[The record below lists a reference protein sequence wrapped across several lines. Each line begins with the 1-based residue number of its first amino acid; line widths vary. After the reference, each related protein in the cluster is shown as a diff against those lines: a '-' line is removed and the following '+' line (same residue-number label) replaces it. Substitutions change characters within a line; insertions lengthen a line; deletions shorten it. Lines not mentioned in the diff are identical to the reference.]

1 MGIFRVKKDT
11 NYSVIHNTP
20 LRDENLSWRAKGLLA
35 YMLSLPDDWTFHAT
49 ELSQHAKDSEKT
61 TASIIK
67 ELKTAGYLKRYPV
80 QDSETGK
87 ISRWETVVYEIPIVD
102 TKNHPTEKPYSG
114 ETTEWENH
122 PMEKP
127 HSGEAIEWEN
137 HSMEKCRLLNTNYLL
152 STNNIQS
159 TNHIQNTNHHD
170 NKYES
175 KSNVL
180 IDEEFKISYNF
191 LKEKGIP
198 LSEIAITE
206 LGEFCDVFGREL
218 ILHAT
223 NKAID
228 ENAPKW
234 NYIKAILKNWQKQQV
249 KTLDDVAA
257 LDRRFEMSKSR
268 NFNRFGTGHSNR
280 KEIVPD
286 WLREDVE
293 PTKKE
298 IEKHHSQSIDEER
311 ERLQE
316 VLNKYKS

>member
-61 TASIIK
+61 TTSIIK
-67 ELKTAGYLKRYPV
+67 ELKKAGYLRRYPIQN
-80 QDSETGK
+80 QDTGK
-87 ISRWETVVYEIPIVD
+87 ISHWETIVYELPTIDI
-102 TKNHPTEKPYSG
+102 KNHTVDKPPGGETTDWKTHPMDEPPSG
-114 ETTEWENH
+114 ETIEWANH
-122 PMEKP
+122 PV
-127 HSGEAIEWEN
+127 
-137 HSMEKCRLLNTNYLL
+137 EKCRLLNTNYLL
-152 STNNIQS
+152 STNNIQ
-159 TNHIQNTNHHD
+159 NTNHHD
-170 NKYES
+170 DKGES

-180 IDEEFKISYNF
+180 VDETIKISCKF
-191 LKEKGIP
+191 LKEKDIP

-206 LGEFCDVFGREL
+206 LGEFCGLFGREL

-234 NYIKAILKNWQKQQV
+234 NYIKAILKNWEKQKV

-257 LDRRFEMSKSR
+257 LDKRFEMSKNKR
-268 NFNRFGTGHSNR
+268 LNRPGTGHLNR
-280 KEIVPD
+280 TEVVPD
-286 WLREDVE
+286 WLREEKE
-293 PTKKE
+293 PAKKE
-298 IEKHHSQSIDEER
+298 VEIQHSQSIDDER
-311 ERLQE
+311 KRLQE
-316 VLNKYKS
+316 VLKQYKS

>member
-61 TASIIK
+61 TTSIIK
-67 ELKTAGYLKRYPV
+67 ELKKAGYLRRYPI
-80 QDSETGK
+80 QNQETGK
-87 ISRWETVVYEIPIVD
+87 ISHWETIVYELPTID
-102 TKNHPTEKPYSG
+102 TKNHMVDKPPSG
-114 ETTEWENH
+114 ETTDWKTHPMDEPPTGETIEWENH
-122 PMEKP
+122 PV
-127 HSGEAIEWEN
+127 
-137 HSMEKCRLLNTNYLL
+137 EKCRLLNTNYLL
-152 STNNIQS
+152 STNNIQ
-159 TNHIQNTNHHD
+159 NTNHHHD
-170 NKYES
+170 DKKES
-175 KSNVL
+175 KSHVL
-180 IDEEFKISYNF
+180 VDEAFKISYNF

-206 LGEFCDVFGREL
+206 LGEFCDLFGREL

-234 NYIKAILKNWQKQQV
+234 NYIKAILKNWEKQKV
-249 KTLDDVAA
+249 KTLEDVAA
-257 LDRRFEMSKSR
+257 LDKRFEMSKNKR
-268 NFNRFGTGHSNR
+268 FNGPGPSHLNR
-280 KEIVPD
+280 KEVVPD
-286 WLREDVE
+286 WLREEAE

-298 IEKHHSQSIDEER
+298 IERQHSQSTDEER
-311 ERLQE
+311 ERLRE
-316 VLNKYKS
+316 VLNQYRK